1 MKLKRIVA
9 LALVLVMVLSVAAAS
24 AMRLFAPKKNSI
36 DVSLYSSNGKIYASC
51 IGTVDSGCSGS
62 VRVYLQKKTNGK
74 WKTVGIGKGTDYAK
88 TYVNAQAGTYRA
100 YATLKITGAT
110 TDDLTS
116 EFKTLEYN

>member
-9 LALVLVMVLSVAAAS
+9 LVLVLVMVLSVAAAS

-74 WKTVGIGKGTDYAK
+74 WKTVGIGKGTDYA
-88 TYVNAQAGTYRA
+88 NAQAGTYRA